1 MPLIDALGAGW
12 WTFHDTFVAPIPYV
26 HSNPFVCTLWAHSEC
41 PAFTPGAFSIWSYMA
56 SLAVGGPVMSLLQ
69 AYAIA
74 KLTGEFKDRPDKG
87 RREATITAFV
97 LFFTAPFLAISYKLQ
112 LEGNYGKV
120 YHGWGETTMGS
131 ALVELE
137 AGLSKDQKA
146 VLARKQNEITAA
158 RRQKAPHA
166 LARGVSAWQANLDQG
181 EMAKL
186 A

>member
-1 MPLIDALGAGW
+1 MVDE
-12 WTFHDTFVAPIPYV
+12 HDVR
-26 HSNPFVCTLWAHSEC
+26 
-41 PAFTPGAFSIWSYMA
+41 
-56 SLAVGGPVMSLLQ
+56 LA
-69 AYAIA
+69 
-74 KLTGEFKDRPDKG
+74 
-87 RREATITAFV
+87 
-97 LFFTAPFLAISYKLQ
+97 Q
-112 LEGNYGKV
+112 LDV
-120 YHGWGETTMGS
+120 D
-131 ALVELE
+131 VELE